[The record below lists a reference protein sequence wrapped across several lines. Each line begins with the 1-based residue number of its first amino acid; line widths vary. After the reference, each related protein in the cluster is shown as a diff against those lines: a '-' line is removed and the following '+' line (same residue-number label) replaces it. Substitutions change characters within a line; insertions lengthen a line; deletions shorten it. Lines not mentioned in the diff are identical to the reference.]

1 MFFNEC
7 VQTKDFSQAGKQTLK
22 AVFDKNY
29 TNVKDELNK
38 EKNVEEKNYYRN
50 NTNNFNLLKGLG
62 TNLLF
67 TILRGESEPER
78 PAHKLKKKKHKN
90 DRGYSPRM

>member
-1 MFFNEC
+1 MLFNEC
-7 VQTKDFSQAGKQTLK
+7 VQTKDFSKAGKQTLK
-22 AVFDKNY
+22 AMFDKNY

-38 EKNVEEKNYYRN
+38 EKNYYRN
-50 NTNNFNLLKGLG
+50 KTNNCNLLKELE

>member
-7 VQTKDFSQAGKQTLK
+7 VQTKDFSKAGKQTLK

-50 NTNNFNLLKGLG
+50 NTNNFNLLKGL
-62 TNLLF
+62 
-67 TILRGESEPER
+67 
-78 PAHKLKKKKHKN
+78 
-90 DRGYSPRM
+90 